1 MRIIKYNKIYLYI
14 FNYRG
19 NGEEGGHPYRF
30 WSWAPWIL
38 AVVRPWVNQKNVF
51 VMYKSYHG
59 WADKGSFLKQILQ
72 ISASLCPEGRMIAAH
87 LVSPSVS
94 LILVD
99 SVVNQSVPVAS
110 SCCICLSL
118 VLSLSLFHSCSFP
131 FGFSFSFYAHFS
143 LLGLLVNEVFPGTEL
158 KREFQSISADTVF

>member
-118 VLSLSLFHSCSFP
+118 VLSLSVSFLLFSFWFFFLFLCSFLSP
-131 FGFSFSFYAHFS
+131 RATGKWGFPRHRTQK
-143 LLGLLVNEVFPGTEL
+143 GIPVH
-158 KREFQSISADTVF
+158 